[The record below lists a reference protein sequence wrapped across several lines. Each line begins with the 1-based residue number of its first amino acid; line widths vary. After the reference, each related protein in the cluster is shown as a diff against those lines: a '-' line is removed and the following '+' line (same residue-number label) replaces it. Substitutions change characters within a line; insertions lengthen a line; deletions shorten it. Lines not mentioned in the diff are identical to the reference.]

1 MCITLDVCRVVAIKQ
16 RGCAR
21 RLVARCLA
29 MRYGSGI
36 IRMKAETIIG
46 AFLSGG
52 GGAKNLTLVVLKMLI
67 HDSNSLHGWEY
78 LWED

>member
-1 MCITLDVCRVVAIKQ
+1 
-16 RGCAR
+16 
-21 RLVARCLA
+21 

-52 GGAKNLTLVVLKMLI
+52 GGAKDLTLIGLKIFDPRLNITCMVGNICGKIELGAYR
-67 HDSNSLHGWEY
+67 NARY
-78 LWED
+78 LSDELFLRISV